1 MNLVKKNLHRV
12 QYNEIFSKFTVLL
25 LSSFSVIHQINRF
38 LSDGIFTNIL
48 LLGLDIFYVYC
59 NLIFFLNSKILF
71 LGGIKIQF
79 FNFHPTT

>member
-1 MNLVKKNLHRV
+1 MNLVKKNLHWV

-59 NLIFFLNSKILF
+59 NFFFLNSKKLF
-71 LGGIKIQF
+71 WGGIKIQF
-79 FNFHPTT
+79 F